1 MVLLVSLR
9 RSERCVRGK
18 HLLAKKGDCQMQPI
32 GIRPTNDF
40 AFKKTFGSPEN
51 KVALISLLNAI
62 LTLPV
67 PIVDVTIENPYNLQD
82 FQNDKLSIL
91 DIRAVDQRGA
101 IYDVEMQLSTHSGLV
116 KRIVF
121 YGCEV
126 YAGQLKAG
134 DDYSVLKPV
143 YSICLLEGQ
152 LWDDSPKVHHAF
164 RLVDQDSGRLLGDTL
179 EIHTLELGWYNLQ
192 ESELETA
199 SLLDRWLYWLLHAHQ
214 YDAQTLGSLF
224 SQPEFQKATDS
235 IDRIAK
241 KTEDKAM
248 YDTREK
254 AIRDQQWILNAARRE
269 GLEIGREEGELFGK
283 IRMLQNLLSLPQLTD
298 QELQPKSRTE
308 LDRLATELQ
317 AQLRKRMT

>member
-1 MVLLVSLR
+1 
-9 RSERCVRGK
+9 
-18 HLLAKKGDCQMQPI
+18 MQPI

-67 PIVDVTIENPYNLQD
+67 PIVDVTIENPFNLQD
-82 FQNDKLSIL
+82 FHDDKLSIL

-101 IYDVEMQLSTHSGLV
+101 IYDVEMQLSPHSGLV

-134 DDYSVLKPV
+134 DDYSELKPV
-143 YSICLLEGQ
+143 YSICLLLGQ
-152 LWDDSPKVHHAF
+152 LWGDSPKVHHAF
-164 RLVDQDSGRLLGDTL
+164 RLVDRDSGRLLEETL
-179 EIHTLELGWYNLQ
+179 EIHTLELGWYNLK
-192 ESELETA
+192 ESDLETA

-214 YDAQTLGSLF
+214 YDAQTLLRLF
-224 SQPEFQKATDS
+224 PQPEFQKATDS

-241 KTEDKAM
+241 KSEDKTM

-254 AIRDQQWILNAARRE
+254 AIRDQQWILNAARRQA
-269 GLEIGREEGELFGK
+269 REEGELLGR
-283 IRMLQNLLSLPQLTD
+283 IRMLQNLLSISESTD
-298 QELQPKSRTE
+298 EELQAKSRTDLE
-308 LDRLATELQ
+308 TMAMELQ
-317 AQLRKRMT
+317 AQLRMRMT

>member
-1 MVLLVSLR
+1 
-9 RSERCVRGK
+9 
-18 HLLAKKGDCQMQPI
+18 MQPI

-51 KVALISLLNAI
+51 KLALISLLNAI

-101 IYDVEMQLSTHSGLV
+101 IYDVEMQLSTHSGL
-116 KRIVF
+116 
-121 YGCEV
+121 
-126 YAGQLKAG
+126 
-134 DDYSVLKPV
+134 
-143 YSICLLEGQ
+143 
-152 LWDDSPKVHHAF
+152 
-164 RLVDQDSGRLLGDTL
+164 
-179 EIHTLELGWYNLQ
+179 
-192 ESELETA
+192 
-199 SLLDRWLYWLLHAHQ
+199 DRWLYWLLHAHQ
-214 YDAQTLGSLF
+214 YDAKELGSLF

-269 GLEIGREEGELFGK
+269 GLEEGEIKGREEGREEGELFGK
-283 IRMLQNLLSLPQLTD
+283 IRMLQNLLSLPQSTD
-298 QELQPKSRTE
+298 QELHPRSRTE
-308 LDRLATELQ
+308 LEMLATELQ

>member
-1 MVLLVSLR
+1 
-9 RSERCVRGK
+9 
-18 HLLAKKGDCQMQPI
+18 MQPI

-134 DDYSVLKPV
+134 DDYSKLKPV
-143 YSICLLEGQ
+143 YSICLLLGQ

-164 RLVDQDSGRLLGDTL
+164 RLVDRDSGRLLLDTL

-192 ESELETA
+192 ESELATA

-214 YDAQTLGSLF
+214 YDAKKLGSLF
-224 SQPEFQKATDS
+224 PQPEFQRATDS
-235 IDRIAK
+235 IERIAK
-241 KTEDKAM
+241 KTEDKDM

-269 GLEIGREEGELFGK
+269 GLEEGEIKGREEGEIKL
-283 IRMLQNLLSLPQLTD
+283 IQTLQEILGGPVSDAAVFQGRSLEQLSAM
-298 QELQPKSRTE
+298 TE
-308 LDRLATELQ
+308 E
-317 AQLRKRMT
+317 LRKKIQRRT

>member
-1 MVLLVSLR
+1 
-9 RSERCVRGK
+9 
-18 HLLAKKGDCQMQPI
+18 MQPI

-82 FQNDKLSIL
+82 FQNDKMSIL

-164 RLVDQDSGRLLGDTL
+164 RLEDRDSGRLLLDTL

-192 ESELETA
+192 ESELATA
-199 SLLDRWLYWLLHAHQ
+199 SLLDRWLYWLLHADQ

-269 GLEIGREEGELFGK
+269 GLEEGELFGK
-283 IRMLQNLLSLPQLTD
+283 IRMLQNLLSLPQSTD
-298 QELQPKSRTE
+298 QELHPRSRIE
-308 LDRLATELQ
+308 LETLATELQ

>member
-1 MVLLVSLR
+1 
-9 RSERCVRGK
+9 
-18 HLLAKKGDCQMQPI
+18 MQPI

-62 LTLPV
+62 LTLPI
-67 PIVDVTIENPYNLQD
+67 PIVDVTIENPFNLQD
-82 FQNDKLSIL
+82 FQDDKLSVL
-91 DIRAVDQRGA
+91 DVRAVDQRGA
-101 IYDVEMQLSTHSGLV
+101 IYDVEMQLSPHSGLV

-134 DDYSVLKPV
+134 DDYSELKPV
-143 YSICLLEGQ
+143 YSICLLQGQ

-164 RLVDQDSGRLLGDTL
+164 RLVDRDSGRLLEETL
-179 EIHTLELGWYNLQ
+179 EIHTLELGWYNLK

-214 YDAQTLGSLF
+214 YDAHTLARLF
-224 SQPEFQKATDS
+224 PQPEFQKATDS
-235 IDRIAK
+235 IERIAK

-269 GLEIGREEGELFGK
+269 AREEGLKEGRQEGRQEGREEGRQEGREEGREEGEIKL
-283 IRMLQNLLSLPQLTD
+283 IQTLQEILGTPVSDASSFQGQSL
-298 QELQPKSRTE
+298 EH
-308 LDRLATELQ
+308 LQ
-317 AQLRKRMT
+317 AIAAELRNRIQRRT

>member
-1 MVLLVSLR
+1 
-9 RSERCVRGK
+9 
-18 HLLAKKGDCQMQPI
+18 MQPI

-164 RLVDQDSGRLLGDTL
+164 RLEDRDSGRLLGETL

-192 ESELETA
+192 ESELGTA

-214 YDAQTLGSLF
+214 YDAKKLGSLF
-224 SQPEFQKATDS
+224 PQPEFQRATDS

-269 GLEIGREEGELFGK
+269 GREEGEIKGREEGEIKL
-283 IRMLQNLLSLPQLTD
+283 IQTLQEILGGPVSDAAVFQGRSL
-298 QELQPKSRTE
+298 E
-308 LDRLATELQ
+308 
-317 AQLRKRMT
+317 QLRAMTDELRKKIQRRT